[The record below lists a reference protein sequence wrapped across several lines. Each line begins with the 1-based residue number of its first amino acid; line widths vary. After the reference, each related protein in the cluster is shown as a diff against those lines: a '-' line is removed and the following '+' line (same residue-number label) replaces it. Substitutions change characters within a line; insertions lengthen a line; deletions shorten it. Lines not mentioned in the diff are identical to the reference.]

1 MIEDAIFHRLEDE
14 LLLKDIKLNSLLEIT
29 KSINDNMSVENLVSI
44 YTFILKEQ
52 LGFQRFVM
60 FHKDEHWKCLIKE
73 GYKGR
78 VKDVNVEEDLLRFKE
93 ITVIESSH
101 IRVLND
107 FDFIV
112 PIIQG
117 EHALAF
123 LLIAG
128 FEDHTLKPSSTLAN
142 LSFIQTLT
150 NIIAVAIENKR
161 LAKEELKQERI
172 RKDLE
177 VAREMQRLLFPSHL
191 PSDKRIDLAATY
203 KSRHEVGGD
212 YYDFIRISDDE
223 FIVCIGDVSG
233 KGIGAAMLM
242 ASFQA
247 TLRTLI
253 SLGKLDLKYLIH
265 ALNEKVMQGAK
276 GEKFITFFI
285 GRYNSKTRK
294 FTYINAGHNHPFIT
308 NGKVSRSLDKGC
320 IGLGMLEEIPFLEQD
335 EVEITSNSTLVL
347 YTDGVVELENE
358 EGEFFEMERLKKLIR
373 NYYPLN
379 MEDLNN
385 LLFSK
390 LDEWRGKKD
399 YVDDTAIF
407 SCRIF

>member
-1 MIEDAIFHRLEDE
+1 MIEDAIFHKLEEE

-29 KSINDNMSVENLVSI
+29 KSINNKTPVDSLVSI
-44 YTFILKEQ
+44 FTFILKEQ
-52 LGFQRFVM
+52 LGFQKFVL
-60 FHKDEHWKCLIKE
+60 FNKDEEWKCLVKE
-73 GYKGR
+73 GYKGA
-78 VKDVNVEEDLLRFKE
+78 VKNLDVEEELLRFKE

-101 IRVLND
+101 VKVIND
-107 FDFIV
+107 FDVIV
-112 PIIQG
+112 PILHG
-117 EHALAF
+117 NKALAF

-128 FEDHTLKPSSTLAN
+128 FGEQELKPSGSFAN
-142 LSFIQTLT
+142 LAFIQTLA
-150 NIIAVAIENKR
+150 NIIVVAIENRR

-172 RKDLE
+172 TKDLE
-177 VAREMQRLLFPSHL
+177 VAREMQRLLFPSNL

-212 YYDFIRISDDE
+212 YYDFIRISEDE

-253 SLGKLDLKYLIH
+253 SLGKLDLEYLIH
-265 ALNEKVMQGAK
+265 ALNDKVMQGAK

-285 GRYNSKTRK
+285 GIYNSKTRK
-294 FTYINAGHNHPFIT
+294 FKYVNAGHNHPFVT
-308 NGKVSRSLDKGC
+308 NGRSSKTLDKGC
-320 IGLGMLEEIPFLEQD
+320 IGLGMLEEIPFLELD
-335 EVEITSNSTLVL
+335 EVEISSNSTLVL

-358 EGEFFEMERLKKLIR
+358 EGEFFEMERLKKLIK

-390 LDEWRGKKD
+390 LDEWRGQKD
-399 YVDDTAIF
+399 FVDDTAIF

>member
-29 KSINDNMSVENLVSI
+29 KSINDNLSVESLVSI

-60 FHKDEHWKCLIKE
+60 FNKDEEWKCLIKE

-78 VKDVNVEEDLLRFKE
+78 VKEVNVEEDLLRFKE

-101 IRVLND
+101 IKVIND

-112 PIIQG
+112 PIVQG
-117 EHALAF
+117 DHALAF

-128 FEDHTLKPSSTLAN
+128 VEDHTLKPSSTLAN

-212 YYDFIRISDDE
+212 YYDFIRISEDE

-253 SLGKLDLKYLIH
+253 SLGKLDLEYLIRT
-265 ALNEKVMQGAK
+265 LNEKVMQGAQ

-308 NGKVSRSLDKGC
+308 NGRVSRTLDKGC
-320 IGLGMLEEIPFLEQD
+320 IGLGMLDEIPFLEQD
-335 EVEITSNSTLVL
+335 EVEITTNSTLVL

-358 EGEFFEMERLKKLIR
+358 EGEFFEMDRLKKLIR

>member
-1 MIEDAIFHRLEDE
+1 MIEDAIFHKLEDE

-29 KSINDNMSVENLVSI
+29 KSINENTSVENLVSI

-52 LGFQRFVM
+52 LGFQRFVL
-60 FHKDEHWKCLIKE
+60 FNKDEEWKCLVKE

-78 VKDVNVEEDLLRFKE
+78 VKGVNIEEDFLRFKE

-101 IRVLND
+101 IKLLND
-107 FDFIV
+107 FDVIV
-112 PIIQG
+112 PIVQG
-117 EHALAF
+117 DHALAF

-128 FEDHTLKPSSTLAN
+128 IEENVLKPSSTFAN

-212 YYDFIRISDDE
+212 YYDFIRISEDE

-253 SLGKLDLKYLIH
+253 SLGKLDLEYLIH

-276 GEKFITFFI
+276 G
-285 GRYNSKTRK
+285 
-294 FTYINAGHNHPFIT
+294 
-308 NGKVSRSLDKGC
+308 RSLLPSLLVGIILKPESLLISTPDTT
-320 IGLGMLEEIPFLEQD
+320 ILSLPTEEFL
-335 EVEITSNSTLVL
+335 
-347 YTDGVVELENE
+347 
-358 EGEFFEMERLKKLIR
+358 
-373 NYYPLN
+373 
-379 MEDLNN
+379 N
-385 LLFSK
+385 L
-390 LDEWRGKKD
+390 
-399 YVDDTAIF
+399 
-407 SCRIF
+407 

>member
-1 MIEDAIFHRLEDE
+1 MIEDAIFHKLEDE

-29 KSINDNMSVENLVSI
+29 KSINENTSVENLVSI

-52 LGFQRFVM
+52 LGFQRFVL
-60 FHKDEHWKCLIKE
+60 FNKDEEWKCLVKE

-78 VKDVNVEEDLLRFKE
+78 VKGVNIEEDFLRFKE

-101 IRVLND
+101 IKLLND
-107 FDFIV
+107 FDVIV
-112 PIIQG
+112 PIVQG
-117 EHALAF
+117 DHALAF

-128 FEDHTLKPSSTLAN
+128 IEENVLKPSSTFAN

-212 YYDFIRISDDE
+212 YYDFIRISEDE

-253 SLGKLDLKYLIH
+253 SLGKLDLEYLIH

-285 GRYNSKTRK
+285 GRYNSITRK

-308 NGKVSRSLDKGC
+308 NGRVSQSLDKGC
-320 IGLGMLEEIPFLEQD
+320 IGLGMLDEIPFLEQD
-335 EVEITSNSTLVL
+335 EVEITTNSTLVL

-358 EGEFFEMERLKKLIR
+358 EGEFFEMDRLKKLIR